1 MLIHRGKGH
10 LPQITFTSDFHELV
24 RGDLLPG
31 PCVLRYDPQR
41 IVPSGE
47 IEGLP
52 ATQRPITAH
61 VRFHPTGESWT
72 GDMRFAPATR
82 LLIDPDPAGQGTMLE
97 AQFPLPDG
105 CEELECWFSYV
116 DNAGET
122 HWDSAL
128 GANFWLRFPAYDL
141 DLQRAEL
148 IARPEEALDQLQLEL
163 ESVPVVDTI
172 DVRWR
177 YTRPP
182 GHTRQQ
188 CALIPSTR
196 ATGGKHWSA
205 PDGGI
210 PVASDTPIIFDLVY
224 TVGGHKFTDDNEGT
238 WYIVS

>member
-1 MLIHRGKGH
+1 MPIRRSQGH
-10 LPQITFTSDFHELV
+10 LPQIIFTSDFHELV

-41 IVPSGE
+41 IVPYGE
-47 IEGLP
+47 IAGLP

-61 VRFHPTGESWT
+61 VRFHPTGASWV

-97 AQFPLPDG
+97 VQFPLPDG

-122 HWDSAL
+122 HWDSAM
-128 GANFWLRFPAYDL
+128 GANFWLRFPAHDL

-148 IARPEEALDQLQLEL
+148 IARPDEALDQLELEL

-172 DVRWR
+172 ELRWR
-177 YTRPP
+177 YTQLAAHP
-182 GHTRQQ
+182 RQQ
-188 CALIPSTR
+188 RALVPSTLT
-196 ATGGKHWSA
+196 TGRKRWGT
-205 PDGGI
+205 PGGGI

-224 TVGGHKFTDDNEGT
+224 TVGGHQFTDDNEGT
-238 WYIVS
+238 WYLVS